1 MTAHLISAPGVKRGA
16 SWAGRASQHRRQQV
30 SRELEGARVQ
40 SLWDSLVDVLRAIE
54 SPSSA
59 LLCTTDGF
67 PVAAYGLPRM
77 DLPKASLE
85 TGTAFAARTADADAD
100 HDTAAGEVEIFE
112 VTAGLRHTV
121 IASVPGTDQ
130 TDHLLAV
137 TAEGVSMPLLQAWTR
152 RAAEDLREVL
162 AAEAS

>member
-1 MTAHLISAPGVKRGA
+1 MTAHLISAPGLRRGA
-16 SWAGRASQHRRQQV
+16 SWTGRASHHRRQQV
-30 SRELEGARVQ
+30 SRELEAAGVQ
-40 SLWDSLVDVLRAIE
+40 SLWDSLVEVLRAIE

-77 DLPKASLE
+77 DLPQASLE
-85 TGTAFAARTADADAD
+85 TGTAFAARTVAADAD
-100 HDTAAGEVEIFE
+100 HDTAAGEVEICE
-112 VTAGLRHTV
+112 LTAGLRHTV
-121 IASVPGTDQ
+121 IASVPGTAQ

-137 TAEGVSMPLLQAWTR
+137 TAEGVSRPLLQAWTR
-152 RAAEDLREVL
+152 RAAEDLGEVL

>member
-1 MTAHLISAPGVKRGA
+1 MAAHLISAPSLRRSA

-30 SRELEGARVQ
+30 SRELEAARVH
-40 SLWDSLVDVLRAIE
+40 SLWESLVEVLRAIE

-59 LLCTTDGF
+59 LLCTSDGY
-67 PVAAYGLPRM
+67 PVAAFGLPRV

-85 TGTAFAARTADADAD
+85 TGTAFAARTVPADPAG
-100 HDTAAGEVEIFE
+100 HTAAGEVEIVE
-112 VTAGLRHTV
+112 LTAGRRHTV

-137 TAEGVSMPLLQAWTR
+137 TAEGVSLPLLHAWTR
-152 RAAEDLREVL
+152 RAAEDLSEVL